1 MEGKRNEAVSGVS
14 GEEEQCSS
22 ETHAAPTLCCRTRS
36 SPDEGIIT
44 CMNRIRPTMDVTS
57 SLLLPLVFIL
67 LSSLPSS
74 SSSSSS
80 SMLCPK
86 RCTCQNLLPS
96 YTVLCAKTGLL
107 FVPPNIDRQT
117 AELRLMDNFITT
129 LRHRDFANMTSLI
142 HLTLSRNTISQIKPY
157 TFADLQDL
165 HALHLD
171 ANRLTTLDDSH
182 FQGLVNL
189 RHLIL
194 ANNQLHSISEGA
206 FQDFLETLEDLDLS
220 YNNLVDMPWETIA
233 MLVSV
238 NTLSL
243 DHNLIESVPEGIFSN
258 LHKLARLDMTSNKL
272 KKIPPDPLFLRI
284 PVYAKMK
291 GSPLTALVLSFGG
304 NPLHCNCELVWLRR
318 LTREDDLETCASPKD
333 LAGKYFWT
341 IREEEFVC
349 EPPMITRHTSKMF
362 VMEGQEV
369 SLRCKSIGDPE
380 PSTHWVSPDGKL
392 IGNTSR
398 TICYENGSLDILKA
412 SVKDSGKF
420 TCIASN
426 AAGEATAPVEL
437 VVNPS
442 PHFDPKLDPD
452 PGPSDIPT
460 SIKSN
465 ISGGQ
470 ARYDQQ
476 RVSVS
481 DLTSSS
487 ATIRW
492 PPQNHI
498 PGVRMYQ
505 IQYNS
510 STDDILIYRMIPS
523 NHKYFLLSDLA
534 SSRDYELCVL
544 AVYDDGITAL
554 TGTKLVGC
562 VSFTTETEYGRCHSI
577 RDQFLGGTMI
587 IIIGGIIVASVLVFI
602 FILLMK
608 YKLHSNHYKQK
619 AAARHANV
627 CSQTN
632 GGGGGGGGGGA
643 NILALPPSSSSV
655 GQGVGAIKNSQPSS
669 STDGMGGASLRGT
682 TVVDLNPTRDDDAIS
697 Q

>member
-1 MEGKRNEAVSGVS
+1 MD
-14 GEEEQCSS
+14 
-22 ETHAAPTLCCRTRS
+22 AP
-36 SPDEGIIT
+36 
-44 CMNRIRPTMDVTS
+44 
-57 SLLLPLVFIL
+57 SLLLCPLLIL
-67 LSSLPSS
+67 LYCLPSCLS
-74 SSSSSS
+74 D
-80 SMLCPK
+80 MLCPK

-142 HLTLSRNTISQIKPY
+142 HLTLSRNTISQIRPY

-171 ANRLTTLDDSH
+171 ANRLTVLDDSH

-220 YNNLVDMPWETIA
+220 YNNLVDIPWDTIA
-233 MLVSV
+233 LLVSV

-398 TICYENGSLDILKA
+398 TVCYENGSLDILKA

-465 ISGGQ
+465 VSGGQ
-470 ARYDQQ
+470 PRSDQQ

-481 DLTSSS
+481 DVTSSS
-487 ATIRW
+487 AIIRW

-510 STDDILIYRMIPS
+510 STDDILIYRMIPA

-544 AVYDDGITAL
+544 AVYDDGITTL

-562 VSFTTETEYGRCHSI
+562 VSFVTDSEYGRCHSI

-619 AAARHANV
+619 AATRQANV

-632 GGGGGGGGGGA
+632 GGGGGGGA
-643 NILALPPSSSSV
+643 NILALPPSSSA
-655 GQGVGAIKNSQPSS
+655 GQGTNKNCQPSS
-669 STDGMGGASLRGT
+669 SVDGAASLRGT
-682 TVVDLNPTRDDDAIS
+682 TVVDLNPAHNDDTIS

>member
-1 MEGKRNEAVSGVS
+1 
-14 GEEEQCSS
+14 
-22 ETHAAPTLCCRTRS
+22 
-36 SPDEGIIT
+36 
-44 CMNRIRPTMDVTS
+44 MDVVS
-57 SLLLPLVFIL
+57 SLVSPLLLLVIL
-67 LSSLPSS
+67 LSSLASC
-74 SSSSSS
+74 SS

-142 HLTLSRNTISQIKPY
+142 HLTLSRNTISQIRPY
-157 TFADLQDL
+157 AFADLQDL

-171 ANRLTTLDDSH
+171 ANRLTSLDDSH

-220 YNNLVDMPWETIA
+220 YNNLVNIPWETIA
-233 MLVSV
+233 LLVSV

-465 ISGGQ
+465 VSGGH
-470 ARYDQQ
+470 ARSDQQ

-481 DLTSSS
+481 DLSSSS

-510 STDDILIYRMIPS
+510 STDDILIYRMIPA

-562 VSFTTETEYGRCHSI
+562 VSFSTETEYGRCHSI

-632 GGGGGGGGGGA
+632 GGGGGGGG
-643 NILALPPSSSSV
+643 NILALPPSSSSA
-655 GQGVGAIKNSQPSS
+655 GQGGGAHKVSQPSS
-669 STDGMGGASLRGT
+669 SSEGMGGASLRGT
-682 TVVDLNPTRDDDAIS
+682 TVVDLNPAHEDDAIS

>member
-1 MEGKRNEAVSGVS
+1 M
-14 GEEEQCSS
+14 
-22 ETHAAPTLCCRTRS
+22 
-36 SPDEGIIT
+36 DII
-44 CMNRIRPTMDVTS
+44 
-57 SLLLPLVFIL
+57 SLLVCPLLFIL
-67 LSSLPSS
+67 LSSLPSC
-74 SSSSSS
+74 SS

-142 HLTLSRNTISQIKPY
+142 HLTLSRNTISQIRPY

-171 ANRLTTLDDSH
+171 ANRLTVLDDSH

-220 YNNLVDMPWETIA
+220 YNNLVEIPWDTIA
-233 MLVSV
+233 LLVSV

-470 ARYDQQ
+470 ARSDQH

-510 STDDILIYRMIPS
+510 STDDILIYRMIPA
-523 NHKYFLLSDLA
+523 NHKYFQLSDLA

-544 AVYDDGITAL
+544 AVYDDGITTL

-562 VSFTTETEYGRCHSI
+562 VSFTTESEYGRCHSI

-619 AAARHANV
+619 AVARHANV

-632 GGGGGGGGGGA
+632 GGGGGA
-643 NILALPPSSSSV
+643 NILALPPSSSSA
-655 GQGVGAIKNSQPSS
+655 GQGGGINRNSQPSS

-682 TVVDLNPTRDDDAIS
+682 TVVDLNPAHDDDIS

>member
-1 MEGKRNEAVSGVS
+1 
-14 GEEEQCSS
+14 
-22 ETHAAPTLCCRTRS
+22 
-36 SPDEGIIT
+36 
-44 CMNRIRPTMDVTS
+44 MDTVS
-57 SLLLPLVFIL
+57 SLLCPLLVL
-67 LSSLPSS
+67 LSCLPSCVS
-74 SSSSSS
+74 D
-80 SMLCPK
+80 MLCPK

-129 LRHRDFANMTSLI
+129 LRHRDFANMSSLI
-142 HLTLSRNTISQIKPY
+142 HLTLSRNTISQIRPF

-171 ANRLTTLDDSH
+171 ANRLTVLDDSH

-220 YNNLVDMPWETIA
+220 YNNLVDIPWETIA
-233 MLVSV
+233 LLVSV

-318 LTREDDLETCASPKD
+318 LTREDDLETCASPRD

-442 PHFDPKLDPD
+442 PHFDPKLDLD

-465 ISGGQ
+465 VSGVHP
-470 ARYDQQ
+470 RSDQQ

-481 DLTSSS
+481 DLTSNS

-510 STDDILIYRMIPS
+510 STDDILIYRMVPA
-523 NHKYFLLSDLA
+523 NHKYFLLNDLA

-544 AVYDDGITAL
+544 AVYDDGITTL

-562 VSFTTETEYGRCHSI
+562 VSFTTDSEYGRCHSI

-619 AAARHANV
+619 AVARHANV

-632 GGGGGGGGGGA
+632 GGGGGGA
-643 NILALPPSSSSV
+643 NILALPPSSSSA
-655 GQGVGAIKNSQPSS
+655 GQVVIKNSPPSV
-669 STDGMGGASLRGT
+669 STEAMGGASLRGT
-682 TVVDLNPTRDDDAIS
+682 TVVDLNPTHDDDTIS

>member
-1 MEGKRNEAVSGVS
+1 
-14 GEEEQCSS
+14 
-22 ETHAAPTLCCRTRS
+22 
-36 SPDEGIIT
+36 
-44 CMNRIRPTMDVTS
+44 MDSLTS
-57 SLLLPLVFIL
+57 LVCPVLVLLFLPPCF
-67 LSSLPSS
+67 P
-74 SSSSSS
+74 

-129 LRHRDFANMTSLI
+129 LRHRDFANMSSLI
-142 HLTLSRNTISQIKPY
+142 HLTLSRNTISQIRPY
-157 TFADLQDL
+157 TFADLQEL
-165 HALHLD
+165 HALHMD
-171 ANRLTTLDDSH
+171 ANRLTVLDDSH

-220 YNNLVDMPWETIA
+220 YNNLVDIPWDTIA
-233 MLVSV
+233 LLVSV

-398 TICYENGSLDILKA
+398 TVCYENGSLDILKA

-452 PGPSDIPT
+452 PGPSDIPI

-465 ISGGQ
+465 VSGGHL
-470 ARYDQQ
+470 RPDQQ

-487 ATIRW
+487 AVIRW

-510 STDDILIYRMIPS
+510 STDDILIYRMIPA

-534 SSRDYELCVL
+534 SARDYELCVL
-544 AVYDDGITAL
+544 AVYDDGITTL

-562 VSFTTETEYGRCHSI
+562 VSFSTDSEYGHCHSI

-619 AAARHANV
+619 AAARQANV

-632 GGGGGGGGGGA
+632 GGGGGGA
-643 NILALPPSSSSV
+643 NILALPPSSSAA
-655 GQGVGAIKNSQPSS
+655 GQGGCVNKNSQPSS
-669 STDGMGGASLRGT
+669 SAEGVGGASLRGT
-682 TVVDLNPTRDDDAIS
+682 TVVDLNHTHDDDAIS

>member
-1 MEGKRNEAVSGVS
+1 
-14 GEEEQCSS
+14 
-22 ETHAAPTLCCRTRS
+22 
-36 SPDEGIIT
+36 
-44 CMNRIRPTMDVTS
+44 MDVVSTLVFP
-57 SLLLPLVFIL
+57 LLFIL
-67 LSSLPSS
+67 LSSLPSC
-74 SSSSSS
+74 SSS

-129 LRHRDFANMTSLI
+129 LRHRDFANMSSLI
-142 HLTLSRNTISQIKPY
+142 HLTLSRNTISQILPY
-157 TFADLQDL
+157 AFADLQDL

-171 ANRLTTLDDSH
+171 ANRLTILDDSH

-220 YNNLVDMPWETIA
+220 YNNLVDIPWETIA
-233 MLVSV
+233 LLVSV

-465 ISGGQ
+465 VSGGQ
-470 ARYDQQ
+470 ARSDQH

-505 IQYNS
+505 IQYN
-510 STDDILIYRMIPS
+510 
-523 NHKYFLLSDLA
+523 N
-534 SSRDYELCVL
+534 YELCVL
-544 AVYDDGITAL
+544 AVYDDGMTAL

-562 VSFTTETEYGRCHSI
+562 VSFTPPLC
-577 RDQFLGGTMI
+577 DFLQFLGGTMI

-632 GGGGGGGGGGA
+632 GGGGGGA
-643 NILALPPSSSSV
+643 NVLALPPSSSSA
-655 GQGVGAIKNSQPSS
+655 GQGNCSEGVKMCNSSPPSPSGDLTPCCLAGGGLVKNSQLSS
-669 STDGMGGASLRGT
+669 ATEGMGGASVRGT
-682 TVVDLNPTRDDDAIS
+682 TVVDLNPAHDDDSIS

>member
-1 MEGKRNEAVSGVS
+1 
-14 GEEEQCSS
+14 
-22 ETHAAPTLCCRTRS
+22 
-36 SPDEGIIT
+36 
-44 CMNRIRPTMDVTS
+44 MDVVS
-57 SLLLPLVFIL
+57 SLVCPLLLFFIL
-67 LSSLPSS
+67 LSSLPSC
-74 SSSSSS
+74 SS

-129 LRHRDFANMTSLI
+129 LRHRDFANMSSLI
-142 HLTLSRNTISQIKPY
+142 HLTLSRNTISQIRPY
-157 TFADLQDL
+157 AFADLQDL

-171 ANRLTTLDDSH
+171 ANRLTILDDSH

-220 YNNLVDMPWETIA
+220 YNNLVDIPWETIA
-233 MLVSV
+233 LLISV

-465 ISGGQ
+465 VSGGQ
-470 ARYDQQ
+470 ARSDQQ

-510 STDDILIYRMIPS
+510 STDDILIYRMIPA

-632 GGGGGGGGGGA
+632 GGGGGGGGGGGA
-643 NILALPPSSSSV
+643 NILALPPSSSSA
-655 GQGVGAIKNSQPSS
+655 GQGGGANKNSQPSS
-669 STDGMGGASLRGT
+669 SAEGMGGASLRGT
-682 TVVDLNPTRDDDAIS
+682 TVVDLNPAHEDDAIS

>member
-1 MEGKRNEAVSGVS
+1 
-14 GEEEQCSS
+14 
-22 ETHAAPTLCCRTRS
+22 
-36 SPDEGIIT
+36 
-44 CMNRIRPTMDVTS
+44 MDVVS
-57 SLLLPLVFIL
+57 SLVCPLLLLLLFIL
-67 LSSLPSS
+67 ISSLPSC
-74 SSSSSS
+74 SS

-129 LRHRDFANMTSLI
+129 LRHRDFANMSSLI
-142 HLTLSRNTISQIKPY
+142 HLTLSRNTISQIRPY
-157 TFADLQDL
+157 AFADLQDL

-171 ANRLTTLDDSH
+171 ANRLTILDDSH

-220 YNNLVDMPWETIA
+220 YNNLVDIPWETIA
-233 MLVSV
+233 LLVSV

-398 TICYENGSLDILKA
+398 TVCYENGSLDILKA

-465 ISGGQ
+465 VSGGQ
-470 ARYDQQ
+470 ARSDQQ

-510 STDDILIYRMIPS
+510 STDDILIYRMIPA

-562 VSFTTETEYGRCHSI
+562 VSFSTETEYGRCHSI

-632 GGGGGGGGGGA
+632 GGGGGGA
-643 NILALPPSSSSV
+643 NVLALPPSSSSA
-655 GQGVGAIKNSQPSS
+655 GQGGGANKNSQPSS
-669 STDGMGGASLRGT
+669 STEGMGGASLRGT
-682 TVVDLNPTRDDDAIS
+682 TVVDLNPTHDDDAIS

>member
-1 MEGKRNEAVSGVS
+1 
-14 GEEEQCSS
+14 
-22 ETHAAPTLCCRTRS
+22 
-36 SPDEGIIT
+36 
-44 CMNRIRPTMDVTS
+44 MDVAS
-57 SLLLPLVFIL
+57 SLVCPLFLLLFIL
-67 LSSLPSS
+67 QSSLPPC
-74 SSSSSS
+74 SS

-129 LRHRDFANMTSLI
+129 LRHRDFANMSSLI
-142 HLTLSRNTISQIKPY
+142 HLTLSRNTISQIRPY
-157 TFADLQDL
+157 AFADLQDL

-220 YNNLVDMPWETIA
+220 YNNLVDIPWETIA
-233 MLVSV
+233 LLVSV

-465 ISGGQ
+465 VSGGQ
-470 ARYDQQ
+470 ARSDQQ

-510 STDDILIYRMIPS
+510 STDDILIYRMIPA

-562 VSFTTETEYGRCHSI
+562 VSFSTETEYGRCHSI

-632 GGGGGGGGGGA
+632 GGGGGGGGGA
-643 NILALPPSSSSV
+643 NILALPPSSSSA
-655 GQGVGAIKNSQPSS
+655 GQGGGANKNSQPSS
-669 STDGMGGASLRGT
+669 STEGMGGACLRGT
-682 TVVDLNPTRDDDAIS
+682 TVVDLNPTHDDDAIS

>member
-1 MEGKRNEAVSGVS
+1 MA
-14 GEEEQCSS
+14 
-22 ETHAAPTLCCRTRS
+22 
-36 SPDEGIIT
+36 
-44 CMNRIRPTMDVTS
+44 VTS
-57 SLLLPLVFIL
+57 SLLLPLLVLF
-67 LSSLPSS
+67 SCLPSCFS
-74 SSSSSS
+74 N
-80 SMLCPK
+80 MLCPK

-129 LRHRDFANMTSLI
+129 LRHRDFANMSSLI
-142 HLTLSRNTISQIKPY
+142 HLTLSRNTISQIRPF

-171 ANRLTTLDDSH
+171 ANRLTVLDDSH

-220 YNNLVDMPWETIA
+220 YNNLVDIPWETIA
-233 MLVSV
+233 LLVSV

-318 LTREDDLETCASPKD
+318 LTREDDLETCASPRD

-412 SVKDSGKF
+412 TVKDSGKF

-465 ISGGQ
+465 VSGGQ
-470 ARYDQQ
+470 PRSDQQ

-510 STDDILIYRMIPS
+510 STDDILIYRMIPA

-544 AVYDDGITAL
+544 AVYDDGITTL

-562 VSFTTETEYGRCHSI
+562 VSFSTDSEYGRCHSI

-619 AAARHANV
+619 DAARHANV
-627 CSQTN
+627 CLQTN
-632 GGGGGGGGGGA
+632 GGGGGGA
-643 NILALPPSSSSV
+643 NILALPPSSSPA
-655 GQGVGAIKNSQPSS
+655 GQGVSKNSPPSS
-669 STDGMGGASLRGT
+669 STEGMGGASLRGT

>member
-1 MEGKRNEAVSGVS
+1 MAATKDLLSHPLRVAME
-14 GEEEQCSS
+14 
-22 ETHAAPTLCCRTRS
+22 T
-36 SPDEGIIT
+36 
-44 CMNRIRPTMDVTS
+44 
-57 SLLLPLVFIL
+57 LLLLLLLV
-67 LSSLPSS
+67 PAAAATTD
-74 SSSSSS
+74 

-129 LRHRDFANMTSLI
+129 LRHRDFANMSSLI
-142 HLTLSRNTISQIKPY
+142 HLTLSRNTISQIMPY
-157 TFADLQDL
+157 AFADLQDL

-194 ANNQLHSISEGA
+194 SNNQLHSISEGS

-220 YNNLVDMPWETIA
+220 YNNLVNIPWDTIA
-233 MLVSV
+233 LLASV
-238 NTLSL
+238 NTLGL
-243 DHNLIESVPEGIFSN
+243 DHNLIEFVPEGIFSN

-318 LTREDDLETCASPKD
+318 LTREDDLETCASPRE

-362 VMEGQEV
+362 VMEGQKV
-369 SLRCKSIGDPE
+369 SLRCKSVGDPE
-380 PSTHWVSPDGKL
+380 PSIHWVSPENKL

-398 TICYENGSLDILKA
+398 TLCYENGSLDIIT
-412 SVKDSGKF
+412 STVKDSGKF

-426 AAGEATAPVEL
+426 AAGETTAPVEL

-442 PHFDPKLDPD
+442 PHFDPKMELD

-460 SIKSN
+460 SIKSTN
-465 ISGGQ
+465 ASGGH
-470 ARYDQQ
+470 ARSDQQ

-481 DLTSSS
+481 ELTSSS

-510 STDDILIYRMIPS
+510 STDDILIYRMIPAS
-523 NHKYFLLSDLA
+523 HKLFLLSDLA
-534 SSRDYELCVL
+534 ASRDYDLCVL
-544 AVYDDGITAL
+544 AVYDDGVTAL
-554 TGTKLVGC
+554 TGTRLVGC
-562 VSFTTETEYGRCHSI
+562 VAFATEREYGRCHSI
-577 RDQFLGGTMI
+577 RDHFLGGTMI
-587 IIIGGIIVASVLVFI
+587 IVIGGIIVASVLVFI

-619 AAARHANV
+619 AARVSNV

-632 GGGGGGGGGGA
+632 GGQAGGA
-643 NILALPPSSSSV
+643 PGAHLPPSSSTGLGSAGGKPPPPQDR
-655 GQGVGAIKNSQPSS
+655 GQ
-669 STDGMGGASLRGT
+669 DGPGGGCEGGFGGALRGT
-682 TVVDLNPTRDDDAIS
+682 TVVDLNPEYGRTEDDATS

>member
-1 MEGKRNEAVSGVS
+1 MSGGAAS
-14 GEEEQCSS
+14 GLVRIGRPPLPLIERSLQIKSGPCIAEDLILIGSPSFRDTEPPTISWR
-22 ETHAAPTLCCRTRS
+22 AA
-36 SPDEGIIT
+36 
-44 CMNRIRPTMDVTS
+44 MDVIS
-57 SLLLPLVFIL
+57 SVVSPLLLLVIL
-67 LSSLPSS
+67 LSSLASCT
-74 SSSSSS
+74 S

-142 HLTLSRNTISQIKPY
+142 HLTLSRNTISQIRPY
-157 TFADLQDL
+157 AFADLQDL

-171 ANRLTTLDDSH
+171 ANRLTSLDDSH

-194 ANNQLHSISEGA
+194 ANNQLHSITDGA

-220 YNNLVDMPWETIA
+220 YNNLVNIPWETVGL
-233 MLVSV
+233 LVSV

-284 PVYAKMK
+284 PVYAKLK

-304 NPLHCNCELVWLRR
+304 NPLHCNCELMWLRR

-341 IREEEFVC
+341 IKEEEFVC

-398 TICYENGSLDILKA
+398 TVCYENGSLDILKA

-420 TCIASN
+420 TCIVSN

-465 ISGGQ
+465 VSGGH
-470 ARYDQQ
+470 ARSDQQ

-481 DLTSSS
+481 DVTSSS

-510 STDDILIYRMIPS
+510 STDDILIYRMIPA

-562 VSFTTETEYGRCHSI
+562 VSFSTETEYGRCHSI

-632 GGGGGGGGGGA
+632 GGGGGGGG
-643 NILALPPSSSSV
+643 NVLALPPSSSSA
-655 GQGVGAIKNSQPSS
+655 GQGGGAHKISQPSS
-669 STDGMGGASLRGT
+669 SGGMGGASRGT
-682 TVVDLNPTRDDDAIS
+682 TVVDLNPTHEDDAIS

>member
-1 MEGKRNEAVSGVS
+1 MKLYMLRAAMERALL
-14 GEEEQCSS
+14 CLALFWLP
-22 ETHAAPTLCCRTRS
+22 AA
-36 SPDEGIIT
+36 
-44 CMNRIRPTMDVTS
+44 
-57 SLLLPLVFIL
+57 
-67 LSSLPSS
+67 
-74 SSSSSS
+74 

-129 LRHRDFANMTSLI
+129 LRHRDFANMSSLI
-142 HLTLSRNTISQIKPY
+142 HLTLSRNTISLILPY
-157 TFADLQDL
+157 AFADLQDL

-171 ANRLTTLDDSH
+171 ANRLTTLDDTH
-182 FQGLVNL
+182 LQGLVNL

-194 ANNQLHSISEGA
+194 ANNQLHSISDGA

-220 YNNLVDMPWETIA
+220 YNNLVDVPWDTIA
-233 MLVSV
+233 LLVSV

-243 DHNLIESVPEGIFSN
+243 DHNLIEFVPEGIFSN

-318 LTREDDLETCASPKD
+318 LTREDDLETCASPKE

-369 SLRCKSIGDPE
+369 SLRCRSVGDPE
-380 PSTHWVSPDGKL
+380 PTTHWVSPDGKL

-398 TICYENGSLDILKA
+398 TIAFENGSLDILTA
-412 SVKDSGKF
+412 TVKDSGVF

-442 PHFDPKLDPD
+442 PHYDPKLEPE
-452 PGPSDIPT
+452 PGPSDMPT

-465 ISGGQ
+465 SSGGGQ
-470 ARYDQQ
+470 PRAEH
-476 RVSVS
+476 RVSVTEI
-481 DLTSSS
+481 TSTS
-487 ATIRW
+487 AIIRW
-492 PPQNHI
+492 PSQSHI

-510 STDDILIYRMIPS
+510 STDEILIYRMIPAS
-523 NHKYFLLSDLA
+523 HKLFQLSDLA

-544 AVYDDGITAL
+544 AVYDDGVTAL
-554 TGTKLVGC
+554 TATRLVGC
-562 VSFTTETEYGRCHSI
+562 VSFTTERDFHRCRSLH
-577 RDQFLGGTMI
+577 DQFLGGTMI

-608 YKLHSNHYKQK
+608 YKLHSQHYKQK
-619 AAARHANV
+619 AARVSNV

-632 GGGGGGGGGGA
+632 GGQQGA
-643 NILALPPSSSSV
+643 ASAPPPPTRSSSSSGSASKPSAPLSQDRPEGCG
-655 GQGVGAIKNSQPSS
+655 GQESGYGALK
-669 STDGMGGASLRGT
+669 GT
-682 TVVDLNPTRDDDAIS
+682 TVVDLNPEYGKSVKDDDSIS

>member
-1 MEGKRNEAVSGVS
+1 
-14 GEEEQCSS
+14 
-22 ETHAAPTLCCRTRS
+22 
-36 SPDEGIIT
+36 
-44 CMNRIRPTMDVTS
+44 MDVASS
-57 SLLLPLVFIL
+57 SLVRPLLLLLFVL
-67 LSSLPSS
+67 LSSLPSG
-74 SSSSSS
+74 S

-129 LRHRDFANMTSLI
+129 LRHRDFANMSSLI
-142 HLTLSRNTISQIKPY
+142 HLTLSRNTISQIRPY
-157 TFADLQDL
+157 AFADLQDL

-171 ANRLTTLDDSH
+171 ANRLTSLDDSH

-220 YNNLVDMPWETIA
+220 YNNLVNIPWDTIGL
-233 MLVSV
+233 LVSV

-243 DHNLIESVPEGIFSN
+243 DHNLIENVPEGIFSN

-380 PSTHWVSPDGKL
+380 PSTHWVSPEGKL

-398 TICYENGSLDILKA
+398 TVCYENGSLDILKA

-465 ISGGQ
+465 ASGGQ
-470 ARYDQQ
+470 ARSDQQ

-481 DLTSSS
+481 DLTSGS

-510 STDDILIYRMIPS
+510 SSDDILIYRMIPA

-562 VSFTTETEYGRCHSI
+562 VSFSTETEYGRCHSI

-632 GGGGGGGGGGA
+632 GGGGGGANVPPPSSTSAGQGGGA
-643 NILALPPSSSSV
+643 N
-655 GQGVGAIKNSQPSS
+655 KNSQPSS
-669 STDGMGGASLRGT
+669 SAEGVGGASLRGT
-682 TVVDLNPTRDDDAIS
+682 TVVDLNPTHDDDAIS

>member
-1 MEGKRNEAVSGVS
+1 MEA
-14 GEEEQCSS
+14 
-22 ETHAAPTLCCRTRS
+22 S
-36 SPDEGIIT
+36 SP
-44 CMNRIRPTMDVTS
+44 
-57 SLLLPLVFIL
+57 LLPLVFVVASWL
-67 LSSLPSS
+67 LPLCSA
-74 SSSSSS
+74 

-129 LRHRDFANMTSLI
+129 LRHRDFANMSSLI
-142 HLTLSRNTISQIKPY
+142 HLTLSRNTISQIRPF

-171 ANRLTTLDDSH
+171 SNRLTTLDDAH

-194 ANNQLHSISEGA
+194 ANNQLHSISHGA

-220 YNNLVDMPWETIA
+220 YNNLVEVPWETISL
-233 MLVSV
+233 LVSV

-291 GSPLTALVLSFGG
+291 GSPLSALVLSFGG

-392 IGNTSR
+392 MGNTSR
-398 TICYENGSLDILKA
+398 TVCYENGSLDILKA

-442 PHFDPKLDPD
+442 PHFDSKLEAD
-452 PGPSDIPT
+452 PGPSDVPT

-470 ARYDQQ
+470 ARSDHQ
-476 RVSVS
+476 RVTVS
-481 DLTSSS
+481 DLTSST
-487 ATIRW
+487 ALIRW

-498 PGVRMYQ
+498 PGVRTYQ

-510 STDDILIYRMIPS
+510 STDDILIYRMIPA

-544 AVYDDGITAL
+544 AVYDDGVTAL

-562 VSFTTETEYGRCHSI
+562 VAFATEPEYGRCHSI

-608 YKLHSNHYKQK
+608 YKLHSNHYKHK
-619 AAARHANV
+619 NAARHANV

-632 GGGGGGGGGGA
+632 GGGGGGGA
-643 NILALPPSSSSV
+643 SVLAVHPASSTA
-655 GQGVGAIKNSQPSS
+655 GQGAKKCSQSM
-669 STDGMGGASLRGT
+669 TAADGPAASRRGT
-682 TVVDLNPTRDDDAIS
+682 TVVDLDPAHDDDAVS

>member
-1 MEGKRNEAVSGVS
+1 MDAVS
-14 GEEEQCSS
+14 
-22 ETHAAPTLCCRTRS
+22 
-36 SPDEGIIT
+36 
-44 CMNRIRPTMDVTS
+44 
-57 SLLLPLVFIL
+57 SLVCPVLLPLLFVL
-67 LSSLPSS
+67 LSSLPAC
-74 SSSSSS
+74 SS

-129 LRHRDFANMTSLI
+129 LRHRDFANMSSLI
-142 HLTLSRNTISQIKPY
+142 HLTLSRNTISQIRPY

-220 YNNLVDMPWETIA
+220 YNNLVDIPWETIA
-233 MLVSV
+233 LLVSV

-369 SLRCKSIGDPE
+369 SLRCKSVGDPE

-437 VVNPS
+437 VVNAS

-465 ISGGQ
+465 VSGGQ
-470 ARYDQQ
+470 ARSDQQ

-510 STDDILIYRMIPS
+510 STDDILIYRMIPA

-562 VSFTTETEYGRCHSI
+562 VSFSTETEYGRCHSI

-632 GGGGGGGGGGA
+632 GGGGGGLKTSSDNLA
-643 NILALPPSSSSV
+643 NWFPTWGSRAPRGLTKSQLGDAKAPV
-655 GQGVGAIKNSQPSS
+655 GVI
-669 STDGMGGASLRGT
+669 
-682 TVVDLNPTRDDDAIS
+682 
-697 Q
+697 

>member
-1 MEGKRNEAVSGVS
+1 
-14 GEEEQCSS
+14 
-22 ETHAAPTLCCRTRS
+22 
-36 SPDEGIIT
+36 
-44 CMNRIRPTMDVTS
+44 MDVVS
-57 SLLLPLVFIL
+57 SLVSPLLVLLLFVL
-67 LSSLPSS
+67 LSSLPSCS
-74 SSSSSS
+74 SN
-80 SMLCPK
+80 MLCPK

-142 HLTLSRNTISQIKPY
+142 HLTLSRNTISQIRPY

-171 ANRLTTLDDSH
+171 ANRLTVLDDSH

-220 YNNLVDMPWETIA
+220 YNNLVDIPWDTIA
-233 MLVSV
+233 LLVSV

-398 TICYENGSLDILKA
+398 TVCYENGSLDILKA

-470 ARYDQQ
+470 ARSDQQ

-510 STDDILIYRMIPS
+510 STDDILIYRMIPA

-562 VSFTTETEYGRCHSI
+562 VSFSTETEYGRCHSI

-632 GGGGGGGGGGA
+632 GGGGGGGGA
-643 NILALPPSSSSV
+643 NILALPPSSSSA
-655 GQGVGAIKNSQPSS
+655 GQGGGANKNSQPSS

-682 TVVDLNPTRDDDAIS
+682 TVVDLNPTHDDDAIS

>member
-1 MEGKRNEAVSGVS
+1 MERALL
-14 GEEEQCSS
+14 CLALFWLP
-22 ETHAAPTLCCRTRS
+22 AA
-36 SPDEGIIT
+36 
-44 CMNRIRPTMDVTS
+44 
-57 SLLLPLVFIL
+57 
-67 LSSLPSS
+67 
-74 SSSSSS
+74 

-129 LRHRDFANMTSLI
+129 LRHRDFANMSSLI
-142 HLTLSRNTISQIKPY
+142 HLTLSRNTISLILPY
-157 TFADLQDL
+157 AFADLQDL

-171 ANRLTTLDDSH
+171 ANRLTTLDDTH
-182 FQGLVNL
+182 LQGLVNL

-194 ANNQLHSISEGA
+194 ANNQLHSISDGA

-220 YNNLVDMPWETIA
+220 YNNLADIPWDTIA
-233 MLVSV
+233 LLASV

-243 DHNLIESVPEGIFSN
+243 DHNLIEFVPEGIFSN

-318 LTREDDLETCASPKD
+318 LTREDDLETCASPKE
-333 LAGKYFWT
+333 LSGKYFWT

-369 SLRCKSIGDPE
+369 SLRCRSVGDPE
-380 PSTHWVSPDGKL
+380 PTTHWVSPDGKL

-398 TICYENGSLDILKA
+398 TTAFENGSLDILTA
-412 SVKDSGKF
+412 TVKDSGVF

-442 PHFDPKLDPD
+442 PHYDPKLEPE
-452 PGPSDIPT
+452 PGPSDMPT

-465 ISGGQ
+465 SSGGGQ
-470 ARYDQQ
+470 PRAEH
-476 RVSVS
+476 RVSVTEI
-481 DLTSSS
+481 TSTS
-487 ATIRW
+487 AIVRW
-492 PPQNHI
+492 PSQSHI

-510 STDDILIYRMIPS
+510 STDEILIYRMIPAS
-523 NHKYFLLSDLA
+523 HKLFQLSDLA

-544 AVYDDGITAL
+544 AVYDDGVTAL
-554 TGTKLVGC
+554 TATRLVGC
-562 VSFTTETEYGRCHSI
+562 ISFTTERDFHRCRSLH
-577 RDQFLGGTMI
+577 DQFLGGTMI
-587 IIIGGIIVASVLVFI
+587 IVIGGIIVASVLVFI

-608 YKLHSNHYKQK
+608 YKLHSQHYKQK
-619 AAARHANV
+619 AARVSNV

-632 GGGGGGGGGGA
+632 GGQQGA
-643 NILALPPSSSSV
+643 ASNPPPPPTRSSSSSGSGSKPSAPLSQDRPEGCG
-655 GQGVGAIKNSQPSS
+655 GQEGGYGA
-669 STDGMGGASLRGT
+669 LRGT
-682 TVVDLNPTRDDDAIS
+682 TVVDLNPEYGKSVKEDDSIS

>member
-1 MEGKRNEAVSGVS
+1 MSPVSRGRPPS
-14 GEEEQCSS
+14 LIKSIS
-22 ETHAAPTLCCRTRS
+22 AA
-36 SPDEGIIT
+36 
-44 CMNRIRPTMDVTS
+44 MDVSS
-57 SLLLPLVFIL
+57 SLVCPLLVLLLVL
-67 LSSLPSS
+67 LSSLPSG
-74 SSSSSS
+74 SS

-129 LRHRDFANMTSLI
+129 LRHRDFANMSSLI
-142 HLTLSRNTISQIKPY
+142 HLTLSRNTISQIRPY
-157 TFADLQDL
+157 AFADLQDL

-171 ANRLTTLDDSH
+171 ANRLTVLDDAH

-220 YNNLVDMPWETIA
+220 YNNLVDIPWETVA
-233 MLVSV
+233 LLVSV

-398 TICYENGSLDILKA
+398 TVCYENGSLDILKA

-470 ARYDQQ
+470 ARSDQQ

-510 STDDILIYRMIPS
+510 STDDILIYRMIPA

-562 VSFTTETEYGRCHSI
+562 VSFSTDSEYGRCHSI

-619 AAARHANV
+619 AVARHANV

-632 GGGGGGGGGGA
+632 GGGGGGA
-643 NILALPPSSSSV
+643 NILALPPSSSSA
-655 GQGVGAIKNSQPSS
+655 GQGGGANKNSQPSS
-669 STDGMGGASLRGT
+669 SSEAMGGASLRGT
-682 TVVDLNPTRDDDAIS
+682 TVVDLNPAHDDDAIS

>member
-1 MEGKRNEAVSGVS
+1 
-14 GEEEQCSS
+14 
-22 ETHAAPTLCCRTRS
+22 
-36 SPDEGIIT
+36 
-44 CMNRIRPTMDVTS
+44 MDVS
-57 SLLLPLVFIL
+57 SSSVCPLLVLLLVL
-67 LSSLPSS
+67 LSSLSS
-74 SSSSSS
+74 GSS

-129 LRHRDFANMTSLI
+129 LRHRDFANMSSLI
-142 HLTLSRNTISQIKPY
+142 HLTLSRNTISQIRPY
-157 TFADLQDL
+157 AFADLQDL

-171 ANRLTTLDDSH
+171 ANRLTVLDDAH

-220 YNNLVDMPWETIA
+220 YNNLVDIPWETVA
-233 MLVSV
+233 LLVSV

-398 TICYENGSLDILKA
+398 TVCYENGSLDILKA

-470 ARYDQQ
+470 ARSDQQ

-510 STDDILIYRMIPS
+510 STDDILIYSLQGKARDPRR
-523 NHKYFLLSDLA
+523 NSDG
-534 SSRDYELCVL
+534 RQVETEKQRNVMME
-544 AVYDDGITAL
+544 DGMKADGSCWEISGEEDVKTWNEKSQWKKQKEEQNAKNRQK
-554 TGTKLVGC
+554 TQDK
-562 VSFTTETEYGRCHSI
+562 TETQNDKNVKENETTRTKTKKRQKI
-577 RDQFLGGTMI
+577 DKKAT
-587 IIIGGIIVASVLVFI
+587 
-602 FILLMK
+602 
-608 YKLHSNHYKQK
+608 KQQK
-619 AAARHANV
+619 MDKRHNKRHKMTKMR
-627 CSQTN
+627 Q
-632 GGGGGGGGGGA
+632 
-643 NILALPPSSSSV
+643 
-655 GQGVGAIKNSQPSS
+655 KW
-669 STDGMGGASLRGT
+669 
-682 TVVDLNPTRDDDAIS
+682 
-697 Q
+697 

>member
-1 MEGKRNEAVSGVS
+1 MEVV
-14 GEEEQCSS
+14 
-22 ETHAAPTLCCRTRS
+22 
-36 SPDEGIIT
+36 
-44 CMNRIRPTMDVTS
+44 S
-57 SLLLPLVFIL
+57 SLLCPLLLLFVL
-67 LSSLPSS
+67 LSSLPSCS
-74 SSSSSS
+74 F

-129 LRHRDFANMTSLI
+129 LRHRDFANMSSLI
-142 HLTLSRNTISQIKPY
+142 HLTLSRNTISQIRPY

-220 YNNLVDMPWETIA
+220 YNNLVDIPWETIA
-233 MLVSV
+233 LLVSV

-318 LTREDDLETCASPKD
+318 LTREDDLETCASPRD

-398 TICYENGSLDILKA
+398 TVCYENGSLDILKA

-442 PHFDPKLDPD
+442 PHYDPKLDPD

-470 ARYDQQ
+470 ARSDQQ

-510 STDDILIYRMIPS
+510 STDDILIYRMIPA

-562 VSFTTETEYGRCHSI
+562 VSFSTETEYGRCHSI

-619 AAARHANV
+619 AAARQANV

-632 GGGGGGGGGGA
+632 GGGGGGA
-643 NILALPPSSSSV
+643 TVLALPPSSSSA
-655 GQGVGAIKNSQPSS
+655 GQGGGANKNSQPSS
-669 STDGMGGASLRGT
+669 SAEGMGGASLRGT

>member
-1 MEGKRNEAVSGVS
+1 
-14 GEEEQCSS
+14 
-22 ETHAAPTLCCRTRS
+22 
-36 SPDEGIIT
+36 
-44 CMNRIRPTMDVTS
+44 MDVVSTLVCP
-57 SLLLPLVFIL
+57 LLLFFVV
-67 LSSLPSS
+67 LSSLPSC
-74 SSSSSS
+74 SS

-129 LRHRDFANMTSLI
+129 LRHRDFANMSSLI
-142 HLTLSRNTISQIKPY
+142 HLTLSRNTISQIRPY
-157 TFADLQDL
+157 AFADLQDL

-171 ANRLTTLDDSH
+171 ANRLTILDDSH

-220 YNNLVDMPWETIA
+220 YNNLVDIPWETIA
-233 MLVSV
+233 LLISV

-284 PVYAKMK
+284 PVYAKSK

-369 SLRCKSIGDPE
+369 SLRCKSVGDPE

-465 ISGGQ
+465 VSGGQ
-470 ARYDQQ
+470 ARSDQQ

-510 STDDILIYRMIPS
+510 STDDILIYRMIPA

-619 AAARHANV
+619 TAARQANV

-632 GGGGGGGGGGA
+632 GGGGGGA
-643 NILALPPSSSSV
+643 NVLALPPSSSSA
-655 GQGVGAIKNSQPSS
+655 GQGGGANKSSQPSS
-669 STDGMGGASLRGT
+669 SSEGMGGASLRGT
-682 TVVDLNPTRDDDAIS
+682 TVVDLNPTQEDDAIS

>member
-1 MEGKRNEAVSGVS
+1 M
-14 GEEEQCSS
+14 
-22 ETHAAPTLCCRTRS
+22 
-36 SPDEGIIT
+36 DGI
-44 CMNRIRPTMDVTS
+44 
-57 SLLLPLVFIL
+57 SLLVRPLLLLFLLLFV
-67 LSSLPSS
+67 LSSLPSGS
-74 SSSSSS
+74 T
-80 SMLCPK
+80 MLCPK

-129 LRHRDFANMTSLI
+129 LRHRDFANMSSLI
-142 HLTLSRNTISQIKPY
+142 HLTLSRNTISQIRPY
-157 TFADLQDL
+157 AFADLQDL

-171 ANRLTTLDDSH
+171 ANRLTSLDDSH

-220 YNNLVDMPWETIA
+220 YNNMVDIPWDTIS
-233 MLVSV
+233 LLISV

-318 LTREDDLETCASPKD
+318 LTREDDLETCASPKV

-341 IREEEFVC
+341 IKEEEFIC

-392 IGNTSR
+392 MGNTTR
-398 TICYENGSLDILKA
+398 TVCYENGSLDILKA

-465 ISGGQ
+465 ASGGQ
-470 ARYDQQ
+470 SRSDQQ

-481 DLTSSS
+481 DLTSGSV
-487 ATIRW
+487 TIRW

-510 STDDILIYRMIPS
+510 SSDDILIYRMIPA

-562 VSFTTETEYGRCHSI
+562 VSFSTETEYGRCHSI

-619 AAARHANV
+619 AAARQANV

-632 GGGGGGGGGGA
+632 GGGGGGA
-643 NILALPPSSSSV
+643 NALPPSSSSA
-655 GQGVGAIKNSQPSS
+655 GQGGGANKNSQPSS
-669 STDGMGGASLRGT
+669 STEGMGGASLRGT
-682 TVVDLNPTRDDDAIS
+682 IVVDLNPTHDDDAIS

>member
-1 MEGKRNEAVSGVS
+1 MVTKSPRKPQNV
-14 GEEEQCSS
+14 
-22 ETHAAPTLCCRTRS
+22 TTRT
-36 SPDEGIIT
+36 IIT
-44 CMNRIRPTMDVTS
+44 SRSTCVPHIVPSWSKPVLFR
-57 SLLLPLVFIL
+57 LLAVG
-67 LSSLPSS
+67 
-74 SSSSSS
+74 
-80 SMLCPK
+80 
-86 RCTCQNLLPS
+86 
-96 YTVLCAKTGLL
+96 VLGTN
-107 FVPPNIDRQT
+107 VST
-117 AELRLMDNFITT
+117 EE
-129 LRHRDFANMTSLI
+129 I
-142 HLTLSRNTISQIKPY
+142 HLTLSRNTISQIRPY
-157 TFADLQDL
+157 TFADLQEL
-165 HALHLD
+165 HALHMD
-171 ANRLTTLDDSH
+171 ANRLTVLDDSH

-220 YNNLVDMPWETIA
+220 YNNLVDIPWDTIA
-233 MLVSV
+233 LLVSV

-465 ISGGQ
+465 VSGGHL
-470 ARYDQQ
+470 RPDQQ

-487 ATIRW
+487 AVIRW

-510 STDDILIYRMIPS
+510 STDDILIYRMIPA

-534 SSRDYELCVL
+534 SARDYELCVL
-544 AVYDDGITAL
+544 AVYDDGITTL

-562 VSFTTETEYGRCHSI
+562 VSFSTDSEYGHCHSI

-619 AAARHANV
+619 AAARQANV

-632 GGGGGGGGGGA
+632 GGGGGGA
-643 NILALPPSSSSV
+643 NILALPPSSSAG
-655 GQGVGAIKNSQPSS
+655 GQGGCVNKNSQPSS
-669 STDGMGGASLRGT
+669 SAEGVGGASLRGT
-682 TVVDLNPTRDDDAIS
+682 TVVDLNHTHDDDAIS

>member
-1 MEGKRNEAVSGVS
+1 
-14 GEEEQCSS
+14 
-22 ETHAAPTLCCRTRS
+22 
-36 SPDEGIIT
+36 
-44 CMNRIRPTMDVTS
+44 
-57 SLLLPLVFIL
+57 
-67 LSSLPSS
+67 
-74 SSSSSS
+74 
-80 SMLCPK
+80 
-86 RCTCQNLLPS
+86 
-96 YTVLCAKTGLL
+96 
-107 FVPPNIDRQT
+107 
-117 AELRLMDNFITT
+117 
-129 LRHRDFANMTSLI
+129 
-142 HLTLSRNTISQIKPY
+142 
-157 TFADLQDL
+157 
-165 HALHLD
+165 
-171 ANRLTTLDDSH
+171 
-182 FQGLVNL
+182 
-189 RHLIL
+189 
-194 ANNQLHSISEGA
+194 
-206 FQDFLETLEDLDLS
+206 
-220 YNNLVDMPWETIA
+220 
-233 MLVSV
+233 
-238 NTLSL
+238 
-243 DHNLIESVPEGIFSN
+243 
-258 LHKLARLDMTSNKL
+258 MTSNKL

-380 PSTHWVSPDGKL
+380 PSTHWVTPDGKL

-465 ISGGQ
+465 ASGGQ
-470 ARYDQQ
+470 ARSDLQ

-510 STDDILIYRMIPS
+510 STDDILIYRMIPA

-619 AAARHANV
+619 ATARHANV

-632 GGGGGGGGGGA
+632 GGGANTLTVPPFFSSAGQGGGDG
-643 NILALPPSSSSV
+643 
-655 GQGVGAIKNSQPSS
+655 KNSQPSS
-669 STDGMGGASLRGT
+669 STEGMGGVSIRGT
-682 TVVDLNPTRDDDAIS
+682 TVVDLNPTHDEDAIS

>member
-1 MEGKRNEAVSGVS
+1 
-14 GEEEQCSS
+14 
-22 ETHAAPTLCCRTRS
+22 
-36 SPDEGIIT
+36 
-44 CMNRIRPTMDVTS
+44 MDVI
-57 SLLLPLVFIL
+57 SLLVCPLLFFL
-67 LSSLPSS
+67 LSSLPSC
-74 SSSSSS
+74 SS

-142 HLTLSRNTISQIKPY
+142 HLTLSRNTISQIRPY

-171 ANRLTTLDDSH
+171 ANRLTVLDDSH

-220 YNNLVDMPWETIA
+220 YNNLVEIPWDTIA
-233 MLVSV
+233 LLVSV

-470 ARYDQQ
+470 ARSDQH

-510 STDDILIYRMIPS
+510 STDDILIYRMIPA
-523 NHKYFLLSDLA
+523 NHKYFQLSDLA

-562 VSFTTETEYGRCHSI
+562 VSFTTESEYGRCHSI

-632 GGGGGGGGGGA
+632 GGGGGGA
-643 NILALPPSSSSV
+643 NILALPPSSSSA
-655 GQGVGAIKNSQPSS
+655 GQGGGINRNSQPSS
-669 STDGMGGASLRGT
+669 STEGMGGASLRGT
-682 TVVDLNPTRDDDAIS
+682 TVVDLNPAHDDDAIS

>member
-1 MEGKRNEAVSGVS
+1 MAV
-14 GEEEQCSS
+14 
-22 ETHAAPTLCCRTRS
+22 
-36 SPDEGIIT
+36 I
-44 CMNRIRPTMDVTS
+44 S
-57 SLLLPLVFIL
+57 SLLLPLLVLF
-67 LSSLPSS
+67 SCLPSCFS
-74 SSSSSS
+74 N
-80 SMLCPK
+80 MLCPK

-107 FVPPNIDRQT
+107 FIPPNIDRQT

-129 LRHRDFANMTSLI
+129 LRHRDFANMSSLI
-142 HLTLSRNTISQIKPY
+142 HLTLSRNTISQIRPF

-171 ANRLTTLDDSH
+171 ANRLTVLDDSH

-220 YNNLVDMPWETIA
+220 YNNLVDIPWETIA
-233 MLVSV
+233 LLVSV

-318 LTREDDLETCASPKD
+318 LTREDDLETCASPRD

-412 SVKDSGKF
+412 TVKDSGKF

-465 ISGGQ
+465 VSGGQ
-470 ARYDQQ
+470 PRSDQQ

-510 STDDILIYRMIPS
+510 STDDILIYRMIPA

-544 AVYDDGITAL
+544 AVYDDGITTL

-562 VSFTTETEYGRCHSI
+562 VSFSTDSEYGRCHSI

-619 AAARHANV
+619 DAARHANV
-627 CSQTN
+627 CLQTN
-632 GGGGGGGGGGA
+632 GGGGGGA
-643 NILALPPSSSSV
+643 NILALPPSSSSA
-655 GQGVGAIKNSQPSS
+655 GQGVNKNSPPSS
-669 STDGMGGASLRGT
+669 STEGMGGASLRGT
-682 TVVDLNPTRDDDAIS
+682 TVVDLNPTHDDDAIS